1 MRKKYGL
8 RKKIKKIRSTS
19 KIVEWKKKSAL
30 LQTRWNEEKIRSK
43 KRSKRLEKAGG
54 KEDKMLEKGVEPLHL
69 AVQDPKS
76 CASANSATRAC
87 FVKSQRLAKNVW
99 QGK

>member
-8 RKKIKKIRSTS
+8 R
-19 KIVEWKKKSAL
+19 
-30 LQTRWNEEKIRSK
+30 EEA
-43 KRSKRLEKAGG
+43 KRLEKAGG

-87 FVKSQRLAKNVW
+87 FVKLQRLAKNVF